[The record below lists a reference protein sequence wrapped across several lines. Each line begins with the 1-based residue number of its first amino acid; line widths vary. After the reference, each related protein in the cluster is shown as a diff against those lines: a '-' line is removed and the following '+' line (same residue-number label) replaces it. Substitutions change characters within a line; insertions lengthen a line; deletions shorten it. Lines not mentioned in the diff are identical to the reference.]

1 MIFLFLRLFPLLL
14 PLIQLFILAAL
25 SYAVNYWLWL
35 LLILLAA
42 NTFYFLLLYT
52 RLRKK
57 KVFIIWWHSLVMIV
71 AGFVFI
77 LFVSDYLLVLLLAI
91 IYGLIYFFYLESVF
105 HYFYQTGKATL
116 LSLENVIN
124 YVNLLTVFLGVTAL
138 INFYIFINFYWLW
151 LLVIAFAAF
160 LILFYSRFLFIELN
174 SKEHLILSL
183 ICALLLLEFLGGIIF
198 LPTSLYS
205 LAAAVAL
212 GYYFISLVLLAQFNG
227 ELTRRTLIRYSV
239 FTIVAL
245 SVVFFT
251 ALITY

>member
-77 LFVSDYLLVLLLAI
+77 LFVSDRLSVLLLAI
-91 IYGLIYFFYLESVF
+91 IYGLIYFFYLES
-105 HYFYQTGKATL
+105 
-116 LSLENVIN
+116 
-124 YVNLLTVFLGVTAL
+124 
-138 INFYIFINFYWLW
+138 
-151 LLVIAFAAF
+151 
-160 LILFYSRFLFIELN
+160 
-174 SKEHLILSL
+174 
-183 ICALLLLEFLGGIIF
+183 
-198 LPTSLYS
+198 
-205 LAAAVAL
+205 
-212 GYYFISLVLLAQFNG
+212 
-227 ELTRRTLIRYSV
+227 
-239 FTIVAL
+239 
-245 SVVFFT
+245 
-251 ALITY
+251 